1 MINIALTGSST
12 LCLLKK
18 GYLMKKIFLVF
29 GLSFCMSSVNLEPP
43 LEEESFQDLLK
54 LENAVTNTD
63 SAEVLRLLLKGIDP
77 SVSPQLLCIALE
89 RRKSFSRGQE
99 KEQQEYERSRKQ
111 IIELLINDPRTN
123 LNCKNANGDT
133 PLIYF
138 ARMGHLEYVEK
149 LLKSGR
155 VDLNAVDKLGF
166 TASALVKS
174 PDMQKLF
181 AQHGASVIA
190 PPQVSSVSTWQ
201 SYTQPQ
207 RPIAATPKVA
217 PQIPSAPLWHQ
228 YTPPRA
234 RTVTNPA
241 PKIRHLV
248 QQEFFD
254 AVKQNNLEKV
264 NQLFAAGGIDLNVAD
279 QNGATPLVYAINNNS
294 LPMVMRLLKMPIAI
308 NQKIGLRVT
317 TYLMQAIAGGK
328 SSAIIAELLKHPDI
342 DLNILNN
349 EGLTALDYALLPER
363 ARIEIVDM
371 LIKRQAV
378 TGAFRQYAVRSQKLR
393 AQAQAGQKRSAAE
406 MMEGAVQSPVQQQ
419 TIPAA
424 AQMPRVYIKEEPT
437 EEEEPVS
444 KISRISDPE
453 L

>member
-1 MINIALTGSST
+1 
-12 LCLLKK
+12 
-18 GYLMKKIFLVF
+18 MKKISLVF

-43 LEEESFQDLLK
+43 LEEESFQDRLK

-111 IIELLINDPRTN
+111 IIELLINNPRTN
-123 LNCKNANGDT
+123 LNCKNADGDT

-166 TASALVKS
+166 TASALVKR

-190 PPQVSSVSTWQ
+190 PPQVSSVSTWH

-207 RPIAATPKVA
+207 RPIAATPKAA
-217 PQIPSAPLWHQ
+217 PQIPAIPTSYQ
-228 YTPPRA
+228 YTSPPHPA
-234 RTVTNPA
+234 FAKPA
-241 PKIRHLV
+241 PRMGLSLV

-279 QNGATPLVYAINNNS
+279 QNGATPLVYAIKNNS

-317 TYLMQAIAGGK
+317 TYLMGAISGGK

-349 EGLTALDYALLPER
+349 EGLTALDYALLPGR
-363 ARIEIVDM
+363 ARLEIIDM

-406 MMEGAVQSPVQQQ
+406 MMEGAVQSSVQQQ